1 MEVNPARHD
10 ECEAIHMDRIMLNRE
25 DLISLIEW
33 RAKNK
38 ELIHTLPNPLKAV
51 EIVFSHNKYKFK
63 SIREEKWITFY
74 IYHGKLKLGKVK
86 FEIVP
91 NFKFIQRKSSINMA
105 SKDIDS
111 FLSCYCTLMAYMV
124 YEKPELV
131 KVSEETNDTPTE
143 KKCKSRQNKGKRTN
157 VTYIIRRRKESSEL
171 TSVVHHASPKGIFT
185 VRGHLR
191 HYKNGNVI
199 WIKEYKKGT
208 GNKKL
213 KVYKLGKNTEQVEEG
228 KC

>member
-1 MEVNPARHD
+1 
-10 ECEAIHMDRIMLNRE
+10 MDKIMLNKE
-25 DLISLIEW
+25 DITFLFEW
-33 RAKNK
+33 RDKNK
-38 ELIHTLPNPLKAV
+38 ELVRTLPNPLKIV
-51 EIVFSHNKYKFK
+51 EIVFSHND
-63 SIREEKWITFY
+63 IRIKGVRKEKLLALYVYNGQLKI
-74 IYHGKLKLGKVK
+74 GKAE
-86 FEIVP
+86 FEISIDNLLV
-91 NFKFIQRKSSINMA
+91 KRKGKMNMTRESFESI
-105 SKDIDS
+105 
-111 FLSCYCTLMAYMV
+111 LSCYCTLMAYMV